1 MEFEEPQGRAV
12 AVWFGPEESPLFG
25 LVNSG
30 GRDIR
35 GAVILC
41 PPLGREEKDCYST
54 FAQLAAAL
62 ARVGF
67 LALRFDY
74 RSTADSF
81 DRSSTDDSGCGL
93 LDDVRSAID
102 FVRDLG
108 APSVALVGMR
118 MGALLA
124 GLVSATEPV
133 EAVVMWD
140 PCSSGHAF
148 VREQRMLSL
157 RIPVDHSDTDHIP
170 DFHLPVAMLRE
181 LSTMKMD
188 ETTASLAG
196 RVLLL
201 TRDDGLE
208 DHRLVGH
215 LTSPR
220 TEHRKVAGQPELL
233 DLPTPF
239 QVVPAET
246 VALIASWIDAAMPVV
261 TRAVTLPTADEVTV
275 PLPPAKDDRPR
286 SEAGRPTAVVER
298 ALRLGS
304 LGLFAISTE
313 PNRGHKGPTCIF
325 VSVAN
330 EHRIGP
336 GRLWVELSRRLAAY
350 GFHSVRLDLSG
361 YGDSPARGAPPS
373 VYSISAVDD
382 VVEAARSLR
391 PDDPSDVLLFGLC
404 SSGYHVLEAAT
415 RLHPRAVCALNP
427 TVSFSAPETRS
438 GLPPDPR
445 RRFFLPQTTFSA
457 KKDSPLS
464 FRRVEQRYPAIK
476 WLGARFPVFML
487 RFRGIGRRAIIRMSR
502 PYETLVW
509 LSATRPGHSR
519 SGPAQQV
526 SALVRSGTN
535 VLLICG
541 PDEMQ
546 PFRRATARS
555 EWPGTLEL
563 EVIPALDHA
572 LRRPRDRDEVT
583 RLILERARESFRAE
597 RRDPAA
603 RRTTQSHA

>member
-404 SSGYHVLEAAT
+404 FERVPRAGGGHPLAPSSRLRIEPNRLVLGAGDAIRLAT
-415 RLHPRAVCALNP
+415 RPPAPVLPSANDVQREERQPLVVSPSRAALSGDQVARGSLPRLHAEVSWDRAAGDHTDEPTLRDVGLAIGNP
-427 TVSFSAPETRS
+427 TRALSQRTRS
-438 GLPPDPR
+438 AG
-445 RRFFLPQTTFSA
+445 
-457 KKDSPLS
+457 
-464 FRRVEQRYPAIK
+464 
-476 WLGARFPVFML
+476 LGARSIRHERVADLWAGRDAAFPA
-487 RFRGIGRRAIIRMSR
+487 RHCA
-502 PYETLVW
+502 
-509 LSATRPGHSR
+509 
-519 SGPAQQV
+519 
-526 SALVRSGTN
+526 VRVAGNT
-535 VLLICG
+535 
-541 PDEMQ
+541 
-546 PFRRATARS
+546 
-555 EWPGTLEL
+555 
-563 EVIPALDHA
+563 
-572 LRRPRDRDEVT
+572 
-583 RLILERARESFRAE
+583 
-597 RRDPAA
+597 
-603 RRTTQSHA
+603 